1 MLANQI
7 PIFFPIFSVSF
18 WNIPSMLKYKRA
30 NKQFWISDAR
40 AISTGLRCFTIS
52 SIAFAITSLPTFN
65 FFREIEKVAFRSVFS
80 HLPECRHAI
89 SRTCVIHSSIV
100 AHEQDGSVK
109 FDSGLPCSIIRW
121 NATDRSSQFAGQKW
135 NIDRSGSIIHG
146 APSEYRSGRSVSL
159 LTQLITGWPRSKCK
173 FCHRSKWNGSMIT
186 PAGWA
191 SSIRRWKK
199 SPSRAYSSTYLK
211 QKWKSM
217 IRCINRDEGSFTR
230 VF

>member
-1 MLANQI
+1 MFANQI

-30 NKQFWISDAR
+30 NKQFWISNTR
-40 AISTGLRCFTIS
+40 VISTGSHCFTNEIKGICPTIS

-65 FFREIEKVAFRSVFS
+65 FFREIEKVAFRSVLS

-186 PAGWA
+186 QTGWT
-191 SSIRRWKK
+191 SSD
-199 SPSRAYSSTYLK
+199 SSVKEIAFLHRFLDLPETEMKEY
-211 QKWKSM
+211 
-217 IRCINRDEGSFTR
+217 D
-230 VF
+230 